1 VRPAIPSHIE
11 IFDNIYRQDL
21 WRGGSGAGSR
31 EDMTRDYRAYLQTF
45 MRHNQ
50 VASVVD
56 LGCGDWQFSRHMD
69 WSGIDYVG
77 ADTSAVVLETT
88 RSFTRPGVRFL
99 QADATSD
106 TLPAADLLIAKDVLQ
121 HWSNADILAFIPQL
135 QSYKWAIITGSF
147 PEHTLGHINV
157 NIRTGAG
164 FRPIDLGKMPFNRPG
179 GFVYAFL
186 AGDPK
191 RVFLWT
197 RA

>member
-1 VRPAIPSHIE
+1 
-11 IFDNIYRQDL
+11 
-21 WRGGSGAGSR
+21 
-31 EDMTRDYRAYLQTF
+31 MTRDYRAYLQTF

-69 WSGIDYVG
+69 WTGIDYVG
-77 ADTSAVVLETT
+77 ADTSSVVLETT

-99 QADATSD
+99 QADATCD
-106 TLPAADLLIAKDVLQ
+106 ALPAADLLIAKDVLQ

-135 QSYKWAIITGSF
+135 QNYKWAIITGSF

-157 NIRTGAG
+157 NIRAGAG

-197 RA
+197 RS